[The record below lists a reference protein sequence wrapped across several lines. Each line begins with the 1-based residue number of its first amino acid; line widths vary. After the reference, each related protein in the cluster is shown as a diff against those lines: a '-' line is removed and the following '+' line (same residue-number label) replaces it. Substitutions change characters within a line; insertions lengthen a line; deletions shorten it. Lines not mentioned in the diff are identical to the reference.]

1 MGDDDAAEAFSVR
14 IRPTNRL
21 LLIAL
26 VIAVMLAAACG
37 GDDDGS
43 ASADSSTAGDS
54 TEPEPAPDPTASESA
69 TEEPTATPAPQPT
82 EEPTLPPEAEPESVD
97 RLAAA
102 EAFRS
107 TFYTF
112 DGDALAALLGDSPNA
127 GFALF
132 YQGWARGANYRV
144 LDATPCEPTPDDRFR
159 CSTTVE
165 DDLLKALG
173 ILDFN
178 VTDTFTIGID
188 DDGTIGT
195 IMLTSDDPPEVRAAF
210 DWVFAN
216 RPELFQNECQGF
228 FDGGPTPSE
237 CAVSFVAA
245 MADSIAE

>member
-1 MGDDDAAEAFSVR
+1 MP

-21 LLIAL
+21 LLITL
-26 VIAVMLAAACG
+26 VIVAMLAAACG
-37 GDDDGS
+37 SDDDDS
-43 ASADSSTAGDS
+43 TSADPSTVTDS
-54 TEPEPAPDPTASESA
+54 TEREPEPDTTASEPATEDPTA
-69 TEEPTATPAPQPT
+69 TTAPQPT
-82 EEPTLPPEAEPESVD
+82 EESTQPPEPEPEAVD

-112 DGDALAALLGDSPNA
+112 DGNALAALLGDSPNA

-132 YQGWARGANYRV
+132 YQGWARGANYGV
-144 LDATPCEPTPDDRFR
+144 LDAMPCEPTPDDRFR

-165 DDLLKALG
+165 DDLLKALE

-178 VTDTFTIGID
+178 VTDTFTIEID